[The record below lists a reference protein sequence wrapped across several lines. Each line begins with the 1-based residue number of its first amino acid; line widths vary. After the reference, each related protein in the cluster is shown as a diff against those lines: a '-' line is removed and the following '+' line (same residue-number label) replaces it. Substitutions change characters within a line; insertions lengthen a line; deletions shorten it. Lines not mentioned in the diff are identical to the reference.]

1 MNKKMLLELADN
13 LQAED
18 ITYLD
23 FEKSKDLYNK
33 IDKKDVAI
41 SRGVYGVN
49 GYIFQDTK
57 TSQFYVIKSRTST
70 LFQFL

>member
-13 LQAED
+13 LQAQD
-18 ITYLD
+18 ITYLN
-23 FEKSKDLYNK
+23 FEDSNKLLHK

-49 GYIFQDTK
+49 AYLFQDIK